1 MPALALTTPPRLPPI
16 RPLSYTRTG
25 ELAAAAELMHS
36 SGVSETPK
44 ALQGAERA
52 QAGQL
57 DWATLRARYVNAATT
72 DKSGGDRSTGVR
84 HWIRFCC
91 LGRRISP
98 IRGCEPNS
106 PLRVKLIEETLLM
119 DFALWLVLCR
129 PLGRSIAVSTAAGYI
144 GTVRAWHER
153 KFGSKIGAGL
163 ELTRLRDML
172 KGMRREIDQPPRRR
186 RYGVRTQQL
195 AAAMD
200 KVLKPESRRGIE
212 RLDAINLR
220 AALSSG
226 FCVLLRAAE
235 MALQPGEKWEEAKH
249 LSRADLSFFR
259 DSDGVLCA
267 ALMMRPC
274 KSGRH
279 LRGKTVRLVLRSGG
293 TLLDPVSELWRLVHE
308 DPVPEGQR
316 AQTPLFRLR
325 AKGQPTCL
333 SVADVRVTVKALMR
347 AVGEDPNMFGAHS
360 LRIGGASAA
369 LAAGVE
375 PSVLRICGRWNSDI
389 FEIYARLSREAASRV
404 TSLIGS
410 TSFYDLERGFHS
422 EELEML
428 PEELAIGGADF
439 DADELAMEEAA

>member
-1 MPALALTTPPRLPPI
+1 MR
-16 RPLSYTRTG
+16 
-25 ELAAAAELMHS
+25 
-36 SGVSETPK
+36 ETPK
-44 ALQGAERA
+44 ALEGAERA
-52 QAGQL
+52 RGSGF
-57 DWATLRARYVNAATT
+57 DWAALRAKYVNAAVA
-72 DKSGGDRSTGVR
+72 DKSGGDRTTAVR
-84 HWIRFCC
+84 HWLRFCC
-91 LGRRISP
+91 FGRRISP
-98 IRGCEPNS
+98 IRECDDGS
-106 PLRVKLIEETLLM
+106 PLSVKLHEESLLM

-129 PLGRSIAVSTAAGYI
+129 PLGRSIAVDTAAGYV

-153 KFGSKIGAGL
+153 KFGSKIGASL

-172 KGMRREIDQPPRRR
+172 KGLRREIDQPARRR

-195 AAAMD
+195 AAAME
-200 KVLKPESRRGIE
+200 KALRPEASRDDE

-220 AALSSG
+220 AALSTA

-235 MALQPGEKWEEAKH
+235 MALQPGEKWDPSKH
-249 LSRADLSFFR
+249 LSRDDLSFFH
-259 DSDGVLCA
+259 DSEGVLCA

-274 KSGRH
+274 KSGKH

-308 DPVPEGQR
+308 DPVPKSER
-316 AQTPLFRLR
+316 ASTPLFRLR
-325 AKGQPTCL
+325 AKGQPACL
-333 SVADVRVTVKALMR
+333 SVADVRAVVKALMK
-347 AVGEDPNMFGAHS
+347 AVGEDPALFGAHS

-410 TSFYDLERGFHS
+410 TAFFDLERGFHS

-428 PEELAIGGADF
+428 PEELAIGGAVF
-439 DADELAMEEAA
+439 DADELAIEEEA

>member
-1 MPALALTTPPRLPPI
+1 MTVLSSPNLPP
-16 RPLSYTRTG
+16 LSSSLFQTRTG
-25 ELAAAAELMHS
+25 ALATAAELMHS
-36 SGVSETPK
+36 SGVRDTPK
-44 ALQGAERA
+44 ALEGAARA
-52 QAGQL
+52 QTGGL
-57 DWATLRARYVNAATT
+57 DWVSLRTRYVNAAVA
-72 DKSGGDRSTGVR
+72 DRSGGDRTTAVR
-84 HWIRFCC
+84 HWLRFCC

-98 IRGCEPNS
+98 VRNCDPDS
-106 PLRVKLIEETLLM
+106 PLTAKLIEEALLM

-129 PLGRSIAVSTAAGYI
+129 PLGRSIAVSTAAGYV

-200 KVLKPESRRGIE
+200 MLLKPESCRGTE

-220 AALSSG
+220 AALSTA

-235 MALQPGEKWEEAKH
+235 MALQPGEKWDGAKH
-249 LSRADLSFFR
+249 LCRDDLSFFY
-259 DSDGVLCA
+259 DSEGVLCA

-274 KSGRH
+274 KSGKH

-293 TLLDPVSELWRLVHE
+293 TLLDPVNELWRLVHD
-308 DPVPEGQR
+308 DPVPESER
-316 AQTPLFRLR
+316 SSTPLFRLR
-325 AKGQPTCL
+325 VNGRPTCL
-333 SVADVRVTVKALMR
+333 SVADVRTTVKALMQ
-347 AVGEDPNMFGAHS
+347 AVGEDPAFFGAHS

-410 TSFYDLERGFHS
+410 TAFSDLERGFHS

-428 PEELAIGGADF
+428 PEELAVGGAYF
-439 DADELAMEEAA
+439 DADELGGEDEA